1 MTGFRPRT
9 VGPQHYRHFLL
20 SFMPG
25 EFRKLRPTGI
35 HIFGCRYWADWLGP
49 EIADGRGQIAVRYD
63 TRDISCIYA
72 QTATGEWL
80 SIHLFSPREPFSLH
94 EHNAIKRKLRIEGR
108 ATSDEEVIHQARLE
122 QREIEEQAS
131 ARTKAARRARERHQR
146 GYESS
151 QLVQID
157 HVVPLAYAWHSGAS
171 TWTDEQR
178 VQFANDLGELLA
190 VDGGLNQQ
198 KSADGPSNWMPPN
211 GAFHCDYAVLWVT
224 ILDRYSLS
232 IDPNDRSTLEGTL
245 EGCDA

>member
-25 EFRKLRPTGI
+25 ELRKLRPTGI

-49 EIADGRGQIAVRYD
+49 EIADGRGRIAVRYD
-63 TRDISCIYA
+63 TRDISRIYA
-72 QTATGEWL
+72 QAATGEWL
-80 SIHLFSPREPFSLH
+80 SIHLFSPREAFSLH
-94 EHNAIKRKLRIEGR
+94 EHNAIKRKLRIDGR

-151 QLVQID
+151 AAWLGSELAMAGQGAPLTETAPEGRGPVRTPSPVSPLQL
-157 HVVPLAYAWHSGAS
+157 PP
-171 TWTDEQR
+171 DE
-178 VQFANDLGELLA
+178 VEI
-190 VDGGLNQQ
+190 
-198 KSADGPSNWMPPN
+198 W
-211 GAFHCDYAVLWVT
+211 
-224 ILDRYSLS
+224 
-232 IDPNDRSTLEGTL
+232 
-245 EGCDA
+245 